1 LPQPSDKV
9 ALQDW
14 CALSSKEIL
23 ELQKQ
28 LAELESGLNFSETA
42 QQLREEIANLK
53 GKVRFVFALIRSKL
67 TCQILA
73 FGY

>member
-1 LPQPSDKV
+1 LQPKDLT

-14 CALSSKEIL
+14 CALSSQEIL

-42 QQLREEIANLK
+42 QQLREDIANLR
-53 GKVRFVFALIRSKL
+53 GKVLIQAVFKL
-67 TCQILA
+67 NLTEPLT
-73 FGY
+73 